1 MKSNKLKIGAIVSIV
16 FNALGIFGYAAL
28 WFVLVL
34 AVGLAKGFGGEGAD
48 VNGLDVVMNISMFL
62 VPICIIAL
70 IMAIVLLVNI
80 NKNHSLCKK
89 LAIILV
95 SILSVKIVLNIVCA
109 IIVLQKL
116 SIVLGIVAVID
127 IICVVLMLLGI
138 RKRKIEVPKN
148 IESEKIEQVE

>member
-1 MKSNKLKIGAIVSIV
+1 MKSNKLKTGGILSII
-16 FNALGIFGYAAL
+16 FNALGAL
-28 WFVLVL
+28 GFAGLWIVLVL
-34 AVGLAKGFGGEGAD
+34 AVGLAKGFGGADAD

-70 IMAIVLLVNI
+70 VMAIVLLVNI
-80 NKNHSLCKK
+80 NKNYATYKK

-95 SILSVKIVLNIVCA
+95 SILSVKIVLNIICA

-127 IICVVLMLLGI
+127 IICVVLILLGI
-138 RKRKIEVPKN
+138 SKRKIEVSQN
-148 IESEKIEQVE
+148 VESEKIE